1 MSWEHFIWFAIAAL
15 ICWSLGAFA
24 AWKGKKPVWTYGFT
38 LLGLV
43 IFFSFIFGM
52 WISLERP
59 PMRTM
64 GETRL
69 WYSFFLPLAGLITY
83 VRWKYKW
90 ILSFSCILSLV
101 FICINIFKPEI
112 HNKTLMPA
120 LQSPW
125 FAPHV
130 IVYMFAYAMLG
141 AAVVMAVYLLWFKK
155 KDIERKEMD
164 LCDNLTY
171 VGLAFMTLGML
182 TGAIWAKEAWGHYW
196 AWDPKETWAAATW
209 FSYLVYI
216 HFRLGRPLKSR
227 PALVI
232 LLVSFV
238 LLQMCW
244 YGMKTF
250 YWSFVLM
257 LLPSMAY
264 TQTTEKEN
272 EFSMSMQIRPRAEY
286 RNGALVPRNEGQKA
300 ASFINNRARLSLDY
314 KRSDLEIKMSA
325 QHVGVWGQDPQIDK
339 NGRFILNEAWAKLD
353 FGKGFF
359 AQLGRQTLI
368 YDDERILGGLDW
380 NVAGRY
386 HDALKLGYANKNN
399 EIHAIL
405 AFNQNDEKTAGG
417 TYYNSSIGQPY
428 KNMQTVWYHYK
439 ADKIPFGASLLFMN
453 LGLETG
459 NQLTQDSHTRYL
471 QTMGTYLTYKNS
483 GWNLDGAFY
492 YQTGKNKDAE
502 SVSAFMASATAAYA
516 FNKTWGMV
524 VSFDYLS
531 GNEEGSSKFK
541 AFDPLYGTHHKF
553 YGSMDYFYASA
564 FNKGFA
570 PGLIDGRLGARFRA
584 SAKVDMELN
593 YHYFATATEVDFKE
607 DLKKSLGSEVD
618 YQINWSVMKDVKLS
632 AGYSFML
639 GTKTMDAV
647 KGGNHKS
654 WQDWGWVSVNINPK
668 VFFTKW

>member
-1 MSWEHFIWFAIAAL
+1 
-15 ICWSLGAFA
+15 
-24 AWKGKKPVWTYGFT
+24 
-38 LLGLV
+38 
-43 IFFSFIFGM
+43 
-52 WISLERP
+52 
-59 PMRTM
+59 
-64 GETRL
+64 
-69 WYSFFLPLAGLITY
+69 
-83 VRWKYKW
+83 
-90 ILSFSCILSLV
+90 
-101 FICINIFKPEI
+101 
-112 HNKTLMPA
+112 
-120 LQSPW
+120 
-125 FAPHV
+125 
-130 IVYMFAYAMLG
+130 
-141 AAVVMAVYLLWFKK
+141 
-155 KDIERKEMD
+155 
-164 LCDNLTY
+164 
-171 VGLAFMTLGML
+171 
-182 TGAIWAKEAWGHYW
+182 
-196 AWDPKETWAAATW
+196 
-209 FSYLVYI
+209 
-216 HFRLGRPLKSR
+216 
-227 PALVI
+227 
-232 LLVSFV
+232 
-238 LLQMCW
+238 
-244 YGMKTF
+244 MKTF
-250 YWSFVLM
+250 YWSFLLM

-359 AQLGRQTLI
+359 AQLGRQTLV

-417 TYYNSSIGQPY
+417 TYYNSAIGQPY

-647 KGGNHKS
+647 KGGNHNS

>member
-1 MSWEHFIWFAIAAL
+1 
-15 ICWSLGAFA
+15 
-24 AWKGKKPVWTYGFT
+24 
-38 LLGLV
+38 
-43 IFFSFIFGM
+43 
-52 WISLERP
+52 
-59 PMRTM
+59 
-64 GETRL
+64 
-69 WYSFFLPLAGLITY
+69 
-83 VRWKYKW
+83 
-90 ILSFSCILSLV
+90 
-101 FICINIFKPEI
+101 
-112 HNKTLMPA
+112 
-120 LQSPW
+120 
-125 FAPHV
+125 
-130 IVYMFAYAMLG
+130 
-141 AAVVMAVYLLWFKK
+141 
-155 KDIERKEMD
+155 
-164 LCDNLTY
+164 
-171 VGLAFMTLGML
+171 
-182 TGAIWAKEAWGHYW
+182 
-196 AWDPKETWAAATW
+196 
-209 FSYLVYI
+209 
-216 HFRLGRPLKSR
+216 
-227 PALVI
+227 
-232 LLVSFV
+232 
-238 LLQMCW
+238 
-244 YGMKTF
+244 MKTF

-471 QTMGTYLTYKNS
+471 QTMGTYLTPQIR
-483 GWNLDGAFY
+483 NL
-492 YQTGKNKDAE
+492 
-502 SVSAFMASATAAYA
+502 
-516 FNKTWGMV
+516 
-524 VSFDYLS
+524 
-531 GNEEGSSKFK
+531 
-541 AFDPLYGTHHKF
+541 
-553 YGSMDYFYASA
+553 
-564 FNKGFA
+564 
-570 PGLIDGRLGARFRA
+570 
-584 SAKVDMELN
+584 
-593 YHYFATATEVDFKE
+593 
-607 DLKKSLGSEVD
+607 
-618 YQINWSVMKDVKLS
+618 
-632 AGYSFML
+632 
-639 GTKTMDAV
+639 
-647 KGGNHKS
+647 
-654 WQDWGWVSVNINPK
+654 
-668 VFFTKW
+668 